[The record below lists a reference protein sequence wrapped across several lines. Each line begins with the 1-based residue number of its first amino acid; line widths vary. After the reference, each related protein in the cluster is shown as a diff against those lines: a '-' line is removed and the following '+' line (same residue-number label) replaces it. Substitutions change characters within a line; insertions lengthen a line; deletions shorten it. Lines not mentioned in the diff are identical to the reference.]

1 MSMIHKTEGNAM
13 IPRKTP
19 TVHFC
24 LLVAALLCASCAA
37 TRPAAHSL
45 RYFTQGDRTGS
56 ATPYGD
62 NPPAGHHVQADGALL
77 YYEVY
82 GTGRPVLVLHG
93 GGVGSPYEMGAMLD
107 DLRRDFKVVVMA
119 TRGHGRSEIG
129 HVPFTYQQ
137 KAEDAVAVLDA
148 AGVTA
153 PVAVLGFSDGAY
165 TAYELAAL
173 YPQRVERIAAIGAGT
188 LSAGYFSGDLRVED
202 IEKADAAFVAC
213 LRRRMPEPERLQ
225 EFFTSYMRFWGGMA
239 VGPETFGA
247 IRCPVLFVAGDE
259 DDHAPV
265 GTVVE
270 AFRLTPNSRLCIVP
284 KAWHSCFLDN
294 FAVTWAAIGPFL
306 RAPLES
312 LKPSRKVPAAKGK

>member
-1 MSMIHKTEGNAM
+1 MRIVFSFMAVMSI
-13 IPRKTP
+13 
-19 TVHFC
+19 
-24 LLVAALLCASCAA
+24 LLSSCVSSDA
-37 TRPAAHSL
+37 PHGM
-45 RYFTQGDRTGS
+45 RYFMQGDRRGS

-62 NPPAGHHVQADGALL
+62 NEAAGHYVQADGTRL

-82 GTGRPVLVLHG
+82 GTGTPVLVLHG

-107 DLRRDFKVVVMA
+107 DLRRDFRVILLA

-129 HVPFTYQQ
+129 HSPLTYPQ
-137 KAEDAVAVLDA
+137 KAADALAALDA

-188 LSAGYFSGDLRVED
+188 LRAGYFSPEMPVENL
-202 IEKADAAFVAC
+202 EKADKAFIEC
-213 LRRRMPEPERLQ
+213 LRRRMPEPERIQ
-225 EFFTSYMRFWGGMA
+225 EFFSAVMRFWSGMS
-239 VGPETFGA
+239 VGAETFGA
-247 IRCPVLFVAGDE
+247 IRCPVLFVSGDE

-265 GTVVE
+265 DTVVE

-284 KAWHSCFLDN
+284 KAWHTCFLDD
-294 FAVTWAAIGPFL
+294 FDATWAAIGPFL

-312 LKPSRKVPAAKGK
+312 LKPSRKVPATKGK